1 MGLGG
6 SMEVLDGK
14 LGVVVCWC
22 FGFGSWIS
30 VRSMVPDEFVNFVNI
45 LPCAKSDPS
54 HISSIQVKYIT

>member
-6 SMEVLDGK
+6 FMEALDGK
-14 LGVVVCWC
+14 LGVVVRWC

-30 VRSMVPDEFVNFVNI
+30 VRFMVPDEFVNI